1 MIDLTPKHLKCAAV
15 ASCPSVHRIVIDG
28 KRHLI
33 VVGENIS
40 DWEALK
46 FDVQVDPKGN
56 ETAILIEEDLLSG
69 IGCQAEVTAKGKRSA
84 PQAAFQSDVGVDAL
98 KHVHALLAEAAEW
111 IECQVEAVRPASA
124 QAAAPGED
132 LLHRIDL
139 GLTRLQMVI
148 AHHTPRQ
155 IEEAGTADER
165 TEDDEGSR
173 GSAPHSGPYIPG
185 SASLL
190 PSQRKIEEAQRADE
204 RTAETADASLTS
216 KITPIGVDSMI
227 AEGLKNPEY
236 AMQYVESL
244 REEIASLC
252 ASNEKLR
259 AALTKIAKP
268 TVGTELMDTDEEQ
281 AEMFWQHI
289 KSFQIIARAALTSPE
304 ATETDNG

>member
-1 MIDLTPKHLKCAAV
+1 MVEDLTPEHLKCDCG

-33 VVGENIS
+33 VVGK
-40 DWEALK
+40 EALVYLVADAPGGSR
-46 FDVQVDPKGN
+46 FTELGDVPVGWD
-56 ETAILIEEDLLSG
+56 ERAILIEEDLLSG
-69 IGCQAEVTAKGKRSA
+69 IGCQAEVTAVGDGSIALRALQSTGSA
-84 PQAAFQSDVGVDAL
+84 EAELLAAL
-98 KHVHALLAEAAEW
+98 KEAREDVSSWGAYASEYFRDKWDLA
-111 IECQVEAVRPASA
+111 
-124 QAAAPGED
+124 GD
-132 LLHRIDL
+132 LARYDA
-139 GLTRLQMVI
+139 VI
-148 AHHTPRQ
+148 AKHSQRP
-155 IEEAGTADER
+155 IEEAG
-165 TEDDEGSR
+165 
-173 GSAPHSGPYIPG
+173 
-185 SASLL
+185 L
-190 PSQRKIEEAQRADE
+190 PADE

-216 KITPIGVDSMI
+216 KITPIDVDSMI